1 MVTNHKKIYLLVA
14 SNLPF
19 LQKRDWLESM
29 PELNIIADV
38 EPIVVFNEPSCDIT
52 PEVWLKLAQAIS
64 NHFNQADGFVI
75 LHDIDNILYTGS
87 ALSFLLQNLTKPV
100 IITGPYQKKS
110 DIKHSE
116 IRANIINA
124 CQAAGFN
131 FGEVVLMFG
140 NRLLRAN
147 QSWLTVEESLNVFN
161 APVSGVLGRIDF
173 SIRIFDKNILNNKGQ
188 LKSFDE
194 LNNNFAILDVLPT
207 INLKSLAKQV
217 ADKDGVLVKA
227 FPYQNLPNDLVFFLG
242 KITQDIP
249 VVIWTKQLEQ
259 PVLASKNLFLINNL
273 TWEATLT
280 KLMWALTQSR
290 QVKKVKELMT
300 KYVAGEIII
309 N

>member
-1 MVTNHKKIYLLVA
+1 MATNHKKIYLLVA

-19 LQKRDWLESM
+19 VQKRDWLESI

-38 EPIVVFNEPSCDIT
+38 EPVLVFNEPSSDIT

-64 NHFNQADGFVI
+64 SRFETADGFVI
-75 LHDIDNILYTGS
+75 LHDIDNILYTGC

-110 DIKHSE
+110 DVNHPE

-131 FGEVVLMFG
+131 FGEVALMFG
-140 NRLLRAN
+140 NRLIRAN
-147 QSWLTVEESLNVFN
+147 QSWLTIEESLNIFN
-161 APVSGVLGRIDF
+161 APANGVLGRIDF

-188 LKSFDE
+188 LKSFKE
-194 LNNNFAILDVLPT
+194 LNNNFAIIDILPT
-207 INLKSLAKQV
+207 INLKSLTRQV

-227 FPYQNLPNDLVFFLG
+227 FPYRNLPHDLVFFLG

-249 VVIWTKQLEQ
+249 VVIWTKHLEQ
-259 PVLASKNLFLINNL
+259 PVLAPKNLILINNL

-280 KLMWALTQSR
+280 KLMWALTQSK
-290 QVKKVKELMT
+290 QVKKVKELMI
-300 KYVAGEIII
+300 KDVAGEITV
-309 N
+309 